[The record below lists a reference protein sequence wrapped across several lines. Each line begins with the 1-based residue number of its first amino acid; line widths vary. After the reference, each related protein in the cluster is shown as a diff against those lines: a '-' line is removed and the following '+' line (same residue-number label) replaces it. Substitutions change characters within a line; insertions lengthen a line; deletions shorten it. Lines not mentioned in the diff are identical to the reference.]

1 MVVGVWP
8 FAFAVADGTF
18 ESRFPERAR
27 FAGWNARKSRCSGRE
42 TRCGGGRCRLTIRAW
57 AEWGAGA
64 TLSPDALLRMMS
76 SVQVV
81 ACVAGV
87 FGLGEQQNL
96 TTSGLQHGADKG
108 RYYKYSVHLHSAI
121 TDALFGTV
129 YNMPLGRSRS
139 GAELLVTSSAL

>member
-1 MVVGVWP
+1 MG
-8 FAFAVADGTF
+8 
-18 ESRFPERAR
+18 
-27 FAGWNARKSRCSGRE
+27 
-42 TRCGGGRCRLTIRAW
+42 
-57 AEWGAGA
+57 GAGA
-64 TLSPDALLRMMS
+64 TLSPDALLRVMS

-108 RYYKYSVHLHSAI
+108 RQYGYSVHKHSAI
-121 TDALFGTV
+121 EGAFSGTI
-129 YNMPLGRSRS
+129 YITPLGRSRS